1 MIYSFSEGVWM
12 DIGKI
17 ITAIKQNKN
26 KWFLRGFVIVLFVCV
41 ILSLYSDFKKDD
53 FVVCIDAG
61 HGGSSI
67 GAVYGNDERLEK
79 DDNLKLSLLVKDELE
94 KQGASVIL
102 TRQSDKDVSL
112 EKRCRIA
119 NFGRADYFLC
129 IHRNSSENS
138 DANGIEIWVS
148 NTATDDELNTAQKLL
163 ENLSG
168 KGLSVERGIKKGFR
182 SGSGDYYINSKT
194 NMPSCL
200 LEIGFISNH
209 EDNVA
214 FDDNIE
220 EYAKAI
226 ADAIIDSYEQK

>member
-1 MIYSFSEGVWM
+1 MS
-12 DIGKI
+12 IGNFF
-17 ITAIKQNKN
+17 TSVKQNKN
-26 KWFLRGFVIVLFVCV
+26 KLFLRGFVIILLLCV
-41 ILSLYSDFKKDD
+41 ALSLYSDFSRDE
-53 FVVCIDAG
+53 FIVCIDAG

-79 DDNLKLSLLVKDELE
+79 DDNLKLSLLVADELE
-94 KQGASVIL
+94 KQGVSVIM
-102 TRQSDKDVSL
+102 TRETDKDVSL
-112 EKRCRIA
+112 ENRCRIA

-129 IHRNSSENS
+129 IHRNSSENK
-138 DANGIEIWVS
+138 DANGIEIWV
-148 NTATDDELNTAQKLL
+148 NKAATQKEVDIAQAIID
-163 ENLSG
+163 NLSD

-209 EDNVA
+209 EDNLA
-214 FDDNIE
+214 FDENIE

>member
-1 MIYSFSEGVWM
+1 MSIVNFFTSV
-12 DIGKI
+12 
-17 ITAIKQNKN
+17 KQNKN
-26 KWFLRGFVIVLFVCV
+26 KWFLRGFVIVLLVCV
-41 ILSLYSDFKKDD
+41 ALSLYSDFSRDE

-67 GAVYGNDERLEK
+67 GAVYGDDERLEK
-79 DDNLKLSLLVKDELE
+79 DDNLKLSLLVADELK
-94 KQGASVIL
+94 KQGVSVIM
-102 TRQSDKDVSL
+102 TRETDKDISL
-112 EKRCRIA
+112 ENRCRIA

-129 IHRNSSENS
+129 IHRNSSENK

-148 NTATDDELNTAQKLL
+148 KAATQKEVNIAQAIID
-163 ENLSG
+163 NLSNN
-168 KGLSVERGIKKGFR
+168 GLSVERGVKKGFR

-209 EDNVA
+209 EDNLA
-214 FDDNIE
+214 FDENIE

-226 ADAIIDSYEQK
+226 ANAIIDSYEQK

>member
-1 MIYSFSEGVWM
+1 MSICDFLKAVKE
-12 DIGKI
+12 
-17 ITAIKQNKN
+17 NKS
-26 KWFLRGFVIVLFVCV
+26 KWFLRGFVIVLFICV
-41 ILSLYSDFKKDD
+41 ALSLYSDFKRDE

-79 DDNLKLSLLVKDELE
+79 NDNLKLSFLIADELE
-94 KQGASVIL
+94 KQGVNVIM
-102 TRQSDKDVSL
+102 TRESDKDVSL
-112 EKRCRIA
+112 QTRCRIA
-119 NFGRADYFLC
+119 NLGRADYFLC
-129 IHRNSSENS
+129 VHRNSSENE

-148 NTATDDELNTAQKLL
+148 NEANEKEIDTAQAILD
-163 ENLSG
+163 NLSD

-209 EDNVA
+209 EDNLA
-214 FDDNIE
+214 FDENIE